1 MVELEKV
8 LSPFPKLGLKW
19 CLAGAILELTE
30 NCLKYLQVFQACMMV
45 VVSLENELREVSLSF
60 LSSLWEMIKK
70 LFAGNL
76 LSCFRQLHYWAQP
89 SQLCI
94 PKLGWFRFECV
105 RILRTRQNLPITSVH
120 GVYLR
125 YKITFQSCLSFWPG
139 SGI

>member
-1 MVELEKV
+1 MNCEKFLYRFYRVSGKWSMEFSRNIKLHLEMITLLHRVSYIVYILRMWAKTWI
-8 LSPFPKLGLKW
+8 SLG
-19 CLAGAILELTE
+19 
-30 NCLKYLQVFQACMMV
+30 
-45 VVSLENELREVSLSF
+45 RE
-60 LSSLWEMIKK
+60 WEMIKK

-76 LSCFRQLHYWAQP
+76 LSCFGQLHYWAQP